1 MLVNFHVNVCD
12 DCGKNEVDKAFSHP
26 KIDIKTD
33 DSVNTYIKNIIRRD
47 GPFTGGL
54 LMCVNNFSS

>member
-26 KIDIKTD
+26 EIDIKTD
-33 DSVNTYIKNIIRRD
+33 DSVNTYIKSIIRGDVRSP
-47 GPFTGGL
+47 PFN
-54 LMCVNNFSS
+54 VRE